1 MKDIDKNTELII
13 NNDINIEPQPYNFI
27 RVSRYDISLKFN
39 ENILSILKQ
48 FYRPNTIQNA
58 VDNIG
63 SDSSGVQEWIDLTSF
78 IFQLIESEF
87 LVTCNKDNTEVVKK
101 PHGYNSASI
110 HIKMLNDRQRTKNFM
125 NAIRKTV
132 KKGNV
137 VLDIGT
143 GTGIL
148 AITAAMSGA
157 KHVYAAESSGFSYMA
172 QSNFEKN
179 GFKDRITVLQ
189 GLSTQLDIPE
199 KADVLVSEMIG
210 NEPLGENILE
220 IFSDSIKRHL
230 KKNFRVI
237 PERLKIFGLPVNVSQ
252 SILINHFFNKNH
264 IRKWDT
270 WYGIDFSSMVGRNI
284 HEQYSYYINAFKAKT
299 WNFLSSPVPLADIE
313 LKSIRSPIVQN
324 SGESNIKNPGL
335 LNGILIFFESQLCPG
350 ISINSNPLEV
360 TNSNHWLCKVWLL
373 PKPVQV
379 EKKQKFRINYN
390 YKAPDLGN
398 RISIDLNC

>member
-1 MKDIDKNTELII
+1 MKDINKNTELII

-27 RVSRYDISLKFN
+27 RVSRHGISLKFN

-48 FYRPNTIQNA
+48 FYRPNTIKNA

-87 LVTCNKDNTEVVKK
+87 LVNCDKDNTEVVKK
-101 PHGYNSASI
+101 PYGYNSASI
-110 HIKMLNDRQRTKNFM
+110 HIKMLNDRQRTKSFI

-132 KKGNV
+132 KKGDV

-157 KHVYAAESSGFSYMA
+157 KHVYAAESSGFSNIA
-172 QSNFEKN
+172 QNNFEKN

-189 GLSTQLDIPE
+189 GLSTNLDIPE

-252 SILINHFFNKNH
+252 NIIKNHFFNNNH
-264 IRKWDT
+264 IRKWKT

-284 HEQYSYYINAFKAKT
+284 HEQYSYYINTFKAKT

-324 SGESNIKNPGL
+324 SGESYIENPGL
-335 LNGILIFFESQLCPG
+335 LNGILIFFESQLCLG

-360 TNSNHWLCKVWLL
+360 ANSNHWLCKVWLL

-398 RISIDLNC
+398 KISIDLNC

>member
-27 RVSRYDISLKFN
+27 RVSRHGISLKFN

-87 LVTCNKDNTEVVKK
+87 LVNCDKDNTEVVKK
-101 PHGYNSASI
+101 PHGHNSASI
-110 HIKMLNDRQRTKNFM
+110 HIRMLNDRQRTKSFM
-125 NAIRKTV
+125 NAIRETV
-132 KKGNV
+132 KKGDV

-157 KHVYAAESSGFSYMA
+157 KHVYAAESSGFSDIA

-189 GLSTQLDIPE
+189 GLSTNLDIPE

-284 HEQYSYYINAFKAKT
+284 YEQYSYYINTFKAKT
-299 WNFLSSPVPLADIE
+299 WDFLSSPVPLADIE

-324 SGESNIKNPGL
+324 SGESYIENPGL
-335 LNGILIFFESQLCPG
+335 LNGILIFFESRLCPG

-360 TNSNHWLCKVWLL
+360 ANSNHWLCKVWLL